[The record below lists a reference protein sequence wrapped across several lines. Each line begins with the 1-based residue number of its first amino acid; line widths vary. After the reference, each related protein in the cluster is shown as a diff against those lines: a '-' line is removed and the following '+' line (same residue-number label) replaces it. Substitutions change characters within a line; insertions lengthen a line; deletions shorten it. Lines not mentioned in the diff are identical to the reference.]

1 MVSIRTRLRLLIIL
15 AIVVLLLN
23 ALAVTNEKT
32 EFHSSGSDCTP
43 ATHQPVALASG
54 THQLM

>member
-15 AIVVLLLN
+15 AIMVLLLN
-23 ALAVTNEKT
+23 ALAVTSEKT

-43 ATHQPVALASG
+43 ATHQPGAQAAG
-54 THQLM
+54 IHQLM